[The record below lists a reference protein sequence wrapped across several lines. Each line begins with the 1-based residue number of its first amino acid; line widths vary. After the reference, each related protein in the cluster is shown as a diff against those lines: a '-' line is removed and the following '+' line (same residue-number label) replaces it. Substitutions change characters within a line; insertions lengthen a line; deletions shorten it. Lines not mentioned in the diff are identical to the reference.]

1 MPESFQLIV
10 LHTIKHKESGIIVQ
24 GYSNRA
30 GRETFFL
37 RGGSKKIRGS
47 NLSQLHPLS
56 VIDVTLSSFKLSEI
70 PIIKEFSPAL
80 RVNAIRGDLFKS
92 AIALFISELVYKTIK
107 EQEQNN
113 DLYSFLVNSI
123 KILEEIKFGTANF
136 HPYFMI
142 GFCRQIGYS
151 PETTIQ
157 GDGMLFDIPSAKYIS
172 TTERGEYCFGPDES
186 SLLYRLSATPLQEI
200 ASIKSTGNQRYMLI
214 KEMIRYIS
222 FHTGFD
228 VKIESLEVLHEVF
241 E

>member
-1 MPESFQLIV
+1 MSESFQLIV

-37 RGGSKKIRGS
+37 RGAGKKEKSS

-56 VIDVTLSSFKLSEI
+56 VLEVTLSSMKLSEI
-70 PIIKEFSPAL
+70 PIIKEFSAAFRLPS
-80 RVNAIRGDLFKS
+80 IRGDVFKS
-92 AIALFISELVYKTIK
+92 SIALFISELIYRTIK

-113 DLYSFLVNSI
+113 DLYNFLLTSI
-123 KILEEIKFGTANF
+123 KLLEEIKYGTANF

-151 PETTIQ
+151 PEALLHR
-157 GDGMLFDIPSAKYIS
+157 DGMLFDIPSAKYLPLKEKS
-172 TTERGEYCFGPDES
+172 EFCFGPQES
-186 SLLYRLSATPLQEI
+186 SLLHKLSVTPVQEI
-200 ASIKSTGNQRYMLI
+200 SSIKITGDQRYLFI

-222 FHTGFD
+222 FHTGHN
-228 VKIESLEVLHEVF
+228 VRVESLEVLHEVF

>member
-1 MPESFQLIV
+1 MSESFQLIV

-37 RGGSKKIRGS
+37 RGGGKSKSGS

-56 VIDVTLSSFKLSEI
+56 VIDVTLSSFKLSDI
-70 PIIKEFSPAL
+70 PIIKEFSLAL
-80 RVNAIRGDLFKS
+80 RFNAIRGDLFKS

-113 DLYSFLVNSI
+113 DLYNFLVNSI
-123 KILEEIKFGTANF
+123 KILEEIRFGCANF

-151 PETTIQ
+151 PETTTQ
-157 GDGMLFDIPSAKYIS
+157 GDGMLFDIASAKYIS
-172 TTERGEYCFGPDES
+172 TKERGEYCFGPDES
-186 SLLYRLSATPLQEI
+186 SLLFKLSSTPLQEI
-200 ASIKSTGNQRYMLI
+200 ASIKTTGNQRYLLI
-214 KEMIRYIS
+214 KEMLRYIS

-228 VKIESLEVLHEVF
+228 VKIESLEILHEVF

>member
-1 MPESFQLIV
+1 MPDSFQLIV
-10 LHTIKHKESGIIVQ
+10 LHTIKHKESGIMVQ

-37 RGGSKKIRGS
+37 RGGGKNRRLS

-56 VIDVTLSSFKLSEI
+56 VLDITLSSFKLSDI
-70 PIIKEFSPAL
+70 PIIKEFSPAM
-80 RVNAIRGDLFKS
+80 RVNTIRGEVLKS

-107 EQEQNN
+107 EQEQNFELFN
-113 DLYSFLVNSI
+113 FLISSI
-123 KILEEIKFGTANF
+123 KVLEEIKCGAANF

-172 TTERGEYCFGPDES
+172 AREPGEFCFGPDES
-186 SLLYRLSATPLQEI
+186 SLLNKLSATPLQEI
-200 ASIKSTGNQRYMLI
+200 ASIKTTGAQRYMFI

-228 VKIESLEVLHEVF
+228 VKVESLEVLHEVF